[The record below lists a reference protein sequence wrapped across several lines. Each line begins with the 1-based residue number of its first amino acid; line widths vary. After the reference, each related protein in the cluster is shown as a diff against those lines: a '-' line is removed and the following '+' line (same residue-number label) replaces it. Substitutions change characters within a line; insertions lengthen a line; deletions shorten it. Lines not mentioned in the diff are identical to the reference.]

1 MIEAFFARE
10 PVRWGR
16 RSVGRRPDCLER
28 PVLVLEERGSMHLV
42 RTEHAAIEV
51 EQQLLVPVWRGLLHQ
66 GFELHICLYKV
77 ADGRSKESAELAKL
91 LTHTGESEQRI
102 EFCRQN
108 LCKAQAFEPYA
119 AF

>member
-1 MIEAFFARE
+1 MMSA
-10 PVRWGR
+10 
-16 RSVGRRPDCLER
+16 
-28 PVLVLEERGSMHLV
+28 
-42 RTEHAAIEV
+42 
-51 EQQLLVPVWRGLLHQ
+51 
-66 GFELHICLYKV
+66 KV
-77 ADGRSKESAELAKL
+77 ISIATKKKLAKI